1 MPRLRVPLSAGEPI
15 APDALFPEARETWL
29 EIGFGGGEHLAGQ
42 AARHPDVGFIGC
54 EPFIDG
60 VAKLLTA
67 IEEDGL
73 SNIRLHDSDAR
84 EVIAA
89 LPEAFLSRVFILFPD
104 PWPKARHQKRRIL
117 QPEFLDALARVLKPG
132 ARVRFATD
140 VRSYADHALEVF
152 LADPRYDWQASRAD
166 DWRTA
171 PADHITTRYE
181 SKRLGDIAP
190 VWFDFSVKTGGQAG
204 A

>member
-1 MPRLRVPLSAGEPI
+1 MPRLRVAIEEGAEI
-15 APDALFPEARETWL
+15 ALDTLLPEATEVWL

-42 AARHPDVGFIGC
+42 AAQHPEVGFIGC

-67 IEEDGL
+67 IEEEGI

-89 LPEAFLSRVFILFPD
+89 LPDASISRVFILFPD
-104 PWPKARHQKRRIL
+104 PWPKARHHKRRLL
-117 QPEFLDALARVLKPG
+117 QPDFLDALARVLKPG
-132 ARVRFATD
+132 AQARFATD

-152 LADPRYDWQASRAD
+152 LSDPRYDWQAQRAD
-166 DWRTA
+166 DWRVA
-171 PADHITTRYE
+171 PTDHLTTRYE
-181 SKRLGDIAP
+181 SKHLGDIAP
-190 VWFDFSVKTGGQAG
+190 VWFDFTFAPEHF
-204 A
+204 